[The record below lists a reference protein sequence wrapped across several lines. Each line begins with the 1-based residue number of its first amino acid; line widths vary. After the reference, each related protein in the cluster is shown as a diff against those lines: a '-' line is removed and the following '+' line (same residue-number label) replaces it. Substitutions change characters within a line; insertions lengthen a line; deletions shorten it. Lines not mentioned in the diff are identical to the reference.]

1 MSRREQDV
9 HEWWWRASITSIFST
24 IESIFVL
31 REMNVWKMAVDHHH
45 GVRFAI
51 THHRAIVKVAEMSRS
66 STFFEKWGKSM
77 KDPRVCVL
85 STSLPSVFCII
96 ISLPA
101 EVDNYRPSM
110 SDYSCHVI
118 CSMALNEIL
127 QDPDVLTPPYI
138 SLIDRA
144 CCRRHSCT
152 RQNSLKKAPYDVNTK
167 KAL

>member
-1 MSRREQDV
+1 MAKYVEEQDV

-24 IESIFVL
+24 IESIFIL
-31 REMNVWKMAVDHHH
+31 SEMNVWKMAVDHHHH

-51 THHRAIVKVAEMSRS
+51 THHRAIVTVAGTSRS
-66 STFFEKWGKSM
+66 STFFFLRNEEKSWKTL
-77 KDPRVCVL
+77 VCVL

-118 CSMALNEIL
+118 CSMVLNEIL
-127 QDPDVLTPPYI
+127 RDPDVLTPPYI
-138 SLIDRA
+138 S
-144 CCRRHSCT
+144 
-152 RQNSLKKAPYDVNTK
+152 
-167 KAL
+167 